1 MTTTFQEIKKTED
14 EKKDGYF
21 TIAALMNGD
30 SIMEIHKKLD
40 AVKEGFIPNIHLDFE
55 KCNRIDASGV
65 RALEE
70 LHTKI
75 ASLGKTIY
83 VINIS
88 STPYKALKLTGKFD
102 TLKFPHRGDI

>member
-1 MTTTFQEIKKTED
+1 MTTTFQETKKAED

-21 TIAALMNGD
+21 SVAALMNGD

-40 AVKEGFIPNIHLDFE
+40 AVKEGFIPNIHLDFD
-55 KCNRIDASGV
+55 KCTRIDASGV

-70 LHTKI
+70 LTAKI
-75 ASLGKTIY
+75 TSLGKTIY

-102 TLKFPHRGDI
+102 DLKYPHRGDV